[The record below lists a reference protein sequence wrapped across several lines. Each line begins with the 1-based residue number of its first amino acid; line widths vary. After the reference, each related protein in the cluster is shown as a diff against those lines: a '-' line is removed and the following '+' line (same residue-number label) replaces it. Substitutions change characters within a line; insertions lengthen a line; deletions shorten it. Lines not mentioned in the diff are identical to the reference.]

1 MEFVHL
7 QQWLYTYHTQNKH
20 DDCGLVY
27 SMNVAYL
34 HKNAFL
40 ISISAPFFSL
50 FLAICVRFIARY
62 GGSLSALLS
71 SRHDIGPNPAEII
84 FSAIEPKELIRF
96 GWNIAQIP
104 GCVFGA
110 ARSHIP
116 LIHSTPHKQTYASC
130 RAHFAFSHA
139 CASSFFFFFL
149 FPFRIVVACASS
161 CMPSSSSSSS
171 SSLRRSTIRM
181 RNFEFIPRS
190 HKFLFNHIAHI
201 FEILKAF
208 S

>member
-1 MEFVHL
+1 MHYGSIIMEFVHL

-40 ISISAPFFSL
+40 ISISAPFFFSL

-62 GGSLSALLS
+62 GGSPSALLS

-84 FSAIEPKELIRF
+84 FSAIEPKELIRS

-110 ARSHIP
+110 VRSHIP
-116 LIHSTPHKQTYASC
+116 LSISTPHKQTYASC
-130 RAHFAFSHA
+130 RAHFAFSYA
-139 CASSFFFFFL
+139 CMRFFFL
-149 FPFRIVVACASS
+149 LSFF
-161 CMPSSSSSSS
+161 
-171 SSLRRSTIRM
+171 SL
-181 RNFEFIPRS
+181 FE
-190 HKFLFNHIAHI
+190 
-201 FEILKAF
+201 
-208 S
+208 

>member
-50 FLAICVRFIARY
+50 FLAICVRFIARV
-62 GGSLSALLS
+62 GGSPSALLS
-71 SRHDIGPNPAEII
+71 SRYDIVPNPAEII

-104 GCVFGA
+104 GSCLALPG
-110 ARSHIP
+110 
-116 LIHSTPHKQTYASC
+116 LIYPYPFHSTPHKQTYASC
-130 RAHFAFSHA
+130 RAHFAFFS
-139 CASSFFFFFL
+139 CMRFFFL
-149 FPFRIVVACASS
+149 LLSSPFSN
-161 CMPSSSSSSS
+161 S
-171 SSLRRSTIRM
+171 SSLCIIVHA
-181 RNFEFIPRS
+181 FFIFIISPPV
-190 HKFLFNHIAHI
+190 HHPDAKF
-201 FEILKAF
+201 
-208 S
+208 